1 MGRHQC
7 KNSLNNLKN
16 NRKPPE
22 PSDSTTGGHEH
33 LNQEE
38 VEKMESMKVIDIL
51 KQHVKNAL
59 MEMDE
64 KYNRK
69 FEELNKPRKPRK
81 NNQTDNGNSSR
92 TEN

>member
-1 MGRHQC
+1 M
-7 KNSLNNLKN
+7 
-16 NRKPPE
+16 KPPE
-22 PSDSTTGGHEH
+22 PSDPTTGGHEH

-38 VEKMESMKVIDIL
+38 VEKMESMKVLDIL

>member
-1 MGRHQC
+1 M
-7 KNSLNNLKN
+7 
-16 NRKPPE
+16 KPPE
-22 PSDSTTGGHEH
+22 PSDPTTGGHEH